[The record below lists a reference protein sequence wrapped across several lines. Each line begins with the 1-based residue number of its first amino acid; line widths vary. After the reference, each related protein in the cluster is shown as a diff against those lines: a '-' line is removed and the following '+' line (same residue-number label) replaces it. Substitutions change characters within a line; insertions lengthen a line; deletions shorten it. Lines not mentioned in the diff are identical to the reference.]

1 MKQIEILKTTNKE
14 FVSLALND
22 LDEPTD
28 GWIIVSYAI
37 SLTLDLIFIFI
48 YLPLAVAISLIVF
61 IIYMMKQTMIHRDM
75 GKDSIYDRVLA
86 RDGIDYACISCSYD
100 LKSRDY
106 PRCGSEKWRVN
117 F

>member
-1 MKQIEILKTTNKE
+1 
-14 FVSLALND
+14 
-22 LDEPTD
+22 
-28 GWIIVSYAI
+28 
-37 SLTLDLIFIFI
+37 
-48 YLPLAVAISLIVF
+48 
-61 IIYMMKQTMIHRDM
+61 MMKQTMIHRDM

-117 F
+117 I

>member
-1 MKQIEILKTTNKE
+1 VTQIEILKITNKE

-37 SLTLDLIFIFI
+37 FIFI
-48 YLPLAVAISLIVF
+48 YFPLAVAISLIVF